1 MYSKSFIKFLFLAT
15 IALGGAI
22 PAFAQLGPISGTVEV
37 ISGDGTRK
45 PVVGATV
52 ECFREDPKGSVPAAT
67 TNAKGQFSFAGVQVG
82 PKYILS
88 VSGPG
93 IAPTYIPNIKANQ
106 EKILISATPG
116 DGTKVD
122 EDVIRKSAAAAA
134 AGTLTQ
140 NAEEMRKAKADFESK
155 KKEVEDKN
163 KKASQANEITT
174 RAVKEGRDA
183 MEAKDYSNAIAKY
196 TEGVAADPDY
206 VGSAPVFLLNR
217 GVAHTMRAV
226 EAHNASV
233 KATELAEREAV
244 GAKVKQDLVDAAQS
258 FLQGIT
264 VQKKAPAADIADKAN
279 FEATRAS
286 LLRESSVT
294 FRRSVETRRVDPA
307 LIEVAKVLV
316 PEYLT
321 IETDQAKKQQASMVI
336 AHMYRIAEDR
346 ENAVAAYKKVLETSP
361 DNPDALAYAGIVL
374 VDLGWLKD
382 NDKALSQEGANYLQ
396 KFVSIAPDS
405 HELKTG
411 AVEYLNILK
420 AQSIVPVK
428 APPAKKRP

>member
-1 MYSKSFIKFLFLAT
+1 MYSKSIVKLFFLAI
-15 IALGGAI
+15 IAVAGAV

-37 ISGDGTRK
+37 INGDGTRT
-45 PVVGATV
+45 PAVGATV
-52 ECFREDPKGSVPAAT
+52 ECLQDDIKGSLPPAT
-67 TNAKGQFSFAGVQVG
+67 TNAKGQFSFAGVRVG

-106 EKILISATPG
+106 ERILISVTPG
-116 DGTKVD
+116 DGSRVD

-134 AGTLTQ
+134 AGTLNQT
-140 NAEEMRKAKADFESK
+140 AEEMKKAKAEFEAQK
-155 KKEVEDKN
+155 KQVEDKN
-163 KKASQANEITT
+163 KKASQVNEITT
-174 RAVKEGRDA
+174 RVVKEGRDA
-183 MEAKDYSNAIAKY
+183 MEVKDYSTAIVKY
-196 TEGVAADPDY
+196 SEGVAADPDY

-217 GVAHTMRAV
+217 GIAYTMRAV

-233 KATELAEREAV
+233 KATDFAEREAA

-258 FLQGIT
+258 YLQGIT

-279 FEATRAS
+279 FDATRAS
-286 LLRESSVT
+286 ILREASVT

-321 IETDQAKKQQASMVI
+321 VETDQVKKQQASMVI

-346 ENAVAAYKKVLETSP
+346 ENAVASYKKVLETSP
-361 DNPDALAYAGIVL
+361 DNVDALAYAGIVL

-428 APPAKKRP
+428 ASPAKKKP